1 MRIAYFQPFSGA
13 SGDMALGALVVAAA
27 PLGAIEEGLRTL
39 RLEGWRL
46 EARGEPRGAFRTT
59 RVKVIVAGAH
69 EEAPQPHAPPAP
81 DHNHDHDHQHHHH
94 HDNHHHHHH
103 HPHNPAP
110 APSVGAAQAHG
121 HRGLSEIRNII
132 EKSGLPPDVKVS
144 ALRVFERLGAAE
156 ARVHGTSIEEVHF
169 HEVGAVDSIIDIC
182 GTCLAL
188 HLLEIDEVRS
198 APVTVG
204 TGFVGSAH
212 GKLPLPA
219 PATLELLKGHPV
231 EQRDSRAELTT
242 PTGAALLTTLAS
254 GFGTMP
260 PLVIQ
265 AVGYGAGDDRP
276 GPVPNALRV
285 IIGETPSPRAAAPS
299 KDAPERVVVL
309 EASVDDMSPQWL
321 GNLMDRLFEAG
332 ALDVSFTP
340 ITMKKSRPAQ
350 EIKVLA
356 PLEGEGAVVRTL
368 FEESTTLGLRRTETE
383 RIVLEREMSSV
394 DTPWGPVKV
403 KVGKLGDRT
412 VSAQPEYEDLKR
424 AAREAG
430 KPLKEVHAI
439 VLDLWRR
446 QAT

>member
-1 MRIAYFQPFSGA
+1 
-13 SGDMALGALVVAAA
+13 
-27 PLGAIEEGLRTL
+27 
-39 RLEGWRL
+39 
-46 EARGEPRGAFRTT
+46 
-59 RVKVIVAGAH
+59 VK
-69 EEAPQPHAPPAP
+69 
-81 DHNHDHDHQHHHH
+81 
-94 HDNHHHHHH
+94 
-103 HPHNPAP
+103 
-110 APSVGAAQAHG
+110 
-121 HRGLSEIRNII
+121 L
-132 EKSGLPPDVKVS
+132 S

-188 HLLEIDEVRS
+188 HLLEIEEVRS
-198 APVTVG
+198 APITVG
-204 TGFVGSAH
+204 TGFVSSAH

-231 EQRDSRAELTT
+231 EHRDSRAELTT

-260 PLVIQ
+260 PLVVQ

-285 IIGETPSPRAAAPS
+285 IIGETTGPGPAPAAG
-299 KDAPERVVVL
+299 APERVVVL

-356 PLEGEGAVVRTL
+356 PLDGEGAVVRTL

-383 RIVLEREMSSV
+383 RIVLAREMASV
-394 DTPWGPVKV
+394 DTPWGPVTV
-403 KVGKLGDRT
+403 KVGRLGDRT

-430 KPLKEVHAI
+430 KPLKEIHDAVM
-439 VLDLWRR
+439 DLWRR
-446 QAT
+446 RGSTQDSR

>member
-1 MRIAYFQPFSGA
+1 M
-13 SGDMALGALVVAAA
+13 
-27 PLGAIEEGLRTL
+27 
-39 RLEGWRL
+39 
-46 EARGEPRGAFRTT
+46 
-59 RVKVIVAGAH
+59 
-69 EEAPQPHAPPAP
+69 
-81 DHNHDHDHQHHHH
+81 
-94 HDNHHHHHH
+94 
-103 HPHNPAP
+103 
-110 APSVGAAQAHG
+110 
-121 HRGLSEIRNII
+121 
-132 EKSGLPPDVKVS
+132 
-144 ALRVFERLGAAE
+144 
-156 ARVHGTSIEEVHF
+156 
-169 HEVGAVDSIIDIC
+169 DSIIDIC

-198 APVTVG
+198 APITVG

-219 PATLELLKGHPV
+219 PATLELLKGYPV
-231 EQRDSRAELTT
+231 EHRDSRAELTT

-254 GFGTMP
+254 SFGTMP

-285 IIGETPSPRAAAPS
+285 IVGEAAARPEPAPP
-299 KDAPERVVVL
+299 KGAPERVVVL

-332 ALDVSFTP
+332 ALDVSFAP

-368 FEESTTLGLRRTETE
+368 FEESTTLGVRRTETD
-383 RIVLEREMSSV
+383 RIVLEREMASV
-394 DTPWGPVKV
+394 DTPWGPVRV
-403 KVGKLGDRT
+403 KIGRLGDRE

-430 KPLKEVHAI
+430 KPLKEIHAT
-439 VLDLWRR
+439 VLELWRR
-446 QAT
+446 RGT